1 MLLHIAR
8 KISGSSDALMGILSQ
23 RNIPAFR
30 LNLDMFNKYQF
41 IWRGDEFEIEDC
53 VGHICCS
60 SEIDTMAFY
69 KGLLSIDEPLDFD
82 SEYKEIKWLK
92 SWMNNLYHCLVRYG
106 AERNQIRLWHPC
118 DFTCSKPWQMT
129 VAKEFFAVPEY
140 TIHWGFSL
148 QSKQVIAKPLT
159 CRPLEGNGEMLYAKI
174 VDRAQLDPRYPWF
187 TQEIADGDR
196 DATILYVNGHV
207 HCYQFATPRGEL
219 TDWRITQGT
228 EVNKWE
234 PWDAGKDFENRIDA
248 YMKKMNLKFGRLD
261 FIIGGK
267 EPQFLEVNP
276 VGQFGWLDD
285 EKLTLHNEVA
295 DAILDASTTI
305 KI

>member
-8 KISGSSDALMGILSQ
+8 KISGSSDDLMRIFAQ

-30 LNLDMFNKYQF
+30 LNLDMFHKYQF
-41 IWRGDEFEIEDC
+41 MWRGDEFEIEDC
-53 VGHICCS
+53 AGHVCRS
-60 SEIDTMAFY
+60 ADIDAMAFY
-69 KGLLSIDEPLDFD
+69 KGLFSIDEYLDFD
-82 SEYKEIKWLK
+82 SEYKETKWLK
-92 SWMNNLYHCLVRYG
+92 SWMNNLYYCLVRYG
-106 AERNQIRLWHPC
+106 AERNQIRLWHPG

-129 VAKEFFAVPEY
+129 VAKEFFEVPEF

-159 CRPLEGNGEMLYAKI
+159 CRPLETNGEMLYAKI

-295 DAILDASTTI
+295 DAILDENSTI
-305 KI
+305 II